1 MPYMDDMAD
10 MGLIKLH
17 APSIFT
23 CSSQSRIFGSS
34 AFSSDRKRKRFQE
47 SSLGVNGRGGRHREG
62 DYSHHEMWLLFIE
75 SRGPMNELFMY
86 VYVYNLW

>member
-1 MPYMDDMAD
+1 MDDMAD

-47 SSLGVNGRGGRHREG
+47 SSLGVNGRVVGTEKVIIHTMKC
-62 DYSHHEMWLLFIE
+62 DSYL
-75 SRGPMNELFMY
+75 
-86 VYVYNLW
+86 